1 MFIPGKVV
9 LVIDILDDDGG
20 DDIMV
25 MIRVM
30 AMMMILMVSPCKV
43 VLVVD
48 IFDDEVCVH
57 SSLFLLPD
65 DLVATSFENG
75 FLLFFFFISL
85 RFSTKGHAF
94 IISYLVL

>member
-1 MFIPGKVV
+1 MYTAFPVRHFPFLSIFW
-9 LVIDILDDDGG
+9 VILIL
-20 DDIMV
+20 
-25 MIRVM
+25 
-30 AMMMILMVSPCKV
+30 CKV

-75 FLLFFFFISL
+75 FILFSL
-85 RFSTKGHAF
+85 IKRLSENLSSLFDNGR
-94 IISYLVL
+94 